1 MDGTATTPA
10 GRPTHGT
17 RASST
22 SGFRR
27 DADPAA
33 ALDAV
38 AEFLDRFVA
47 WPSDHARV
55 SAALWVAHTYLI
67 ESFDSTPRLAFLSP
81 EPGSG
86 KTRALEVIGSLV
98 RHPMHAI
105 NCTPAALF
113 RSVAD
118 LDRRPTILFDEIDT
132 IFGPRAKDNEEVR
145 GFLNAGHRR
154 SGVAYRCVGL
164 GTSQRVVAFP
174 AFAAVALAGLH
185 DVPET
190 IASRA
195 IVVRMRRRA
204 PDEQVEPY
212 RLRIH
217 EPQGLAIGERLA
229 EALDVINPID
239 EPLLP
244 DGVVDRPA
252 DVWEPLLGI
261 AESVSPEWATR
272 ARAACA
278 HFVTVAPTLDPSLA
292 VTLLR
297 DLRILFGDTGQ
308 PDAQPTTVLLDGLH
322 ALDESPWRD
331 LRGKPLDAAGLA
343 RRLKGFGIR
352 SANIRVGSL
361 VVKGYKQADLRD
373 AWIRY
378 LPHAISGNAATAA
391 TTPSPPPNNTGMSTK
406 ESPDV

>member
-1 MDGTATTPA
+1 MDGPATTPA
-10 GRPTHGT
+10 GAPSHQV
-17 RASST
+17 RASSAPVL
-22 SGFRR
+22 RR
-27 DADPAA
+27 DVDPGA

-47 WPSDHARV
+47 WPSEHARV
-55 SAALWVAHTYLI
+55 SAALWVAHTYRI

-164 GTSQRVVAFP
+164 GTSQKVAAFP
-174 AFAAVALAGLH
+174 AFAAVAMAGL
-185 DVPET
+185 DDLPAT
-190 IASRA
+190 IASRS

-204 PDEQVEPY
+204 ADEPVEPY
-212 RLRIH
+212 RLRHH

-229 EALDVINPID
+229 DALEVLALVE
-239 EPLLP
+239 EPDMP
-244 DGVVDRPA
+244 TGIVDRPA
-252 DVWEPLLGI
+252 DVWEPLLAI
-261 AESVSPEWATR
+261 AQSINPRGAASARDACLHLVGEARGGHPSLNVALLDDLRTIFTAAGSPEVMPT
-272 ARAACA
+272 AAIVDA
-278 HFVTVAPTLDPSLA
+278 
-292 VTLLR
+292 LR
-297 DLRILFGDTGQ
+297 
-308 PDAQPTTVLLDGLH
+308 GLE
-322 ALDESPWRD
+322 ESPWRD
-331 LRGKPLDAAGLA
+331 IRGRPLDPSQLA
-343 RRLKGFGIR
+343 RRLRGFDVR
-352 SANIRVGSL
+352 SANHRLGTQ
-361 VVKGYKQADLRD
+361 VVKAYRLTDLAD
-373 AWIRY
+373 AWNRY
-378 LPHAISGNAATAA
+378 LPAIPGNAATPA
-391 TTPSPPPNNTGMSTK
+391 TPPPPLSLGEKS
-406 ESPDV
+406 

>member
-1 MDGTATTPA
+1 MDGPATTPA
-10 GRPTHGT
+10 GAPSHQV

-22 SGFRR
+22 PGLRR
-27 DADPAA
+27 DVDPAA

-47 WPSDHARV
+47 WPSEHARV
-55 SAALWVAHTYLI
+55 SAALWVAHTYRI

-164 GTSQRVVAFP
+164 GTSQKVAAFP
-174 AFAAVALAGLH
+174 AFAAVAVAGL
-185 DVPET
+185 DDLPAT
-190 IASRA
+190 IASRS

-204 PDEQVEPY
+204 ADEHVEPY
-212 RLRIH
+212 RLRHH

-229 EALDVINPID
+229 DALEVLDPGRGTGYADRDCGPARRRVGTPAR
-239 EPLLP
+239 
-244 DGVVDRPA
+244 DRPV
-252 DVWEPLLGI
+252 DQ
-261 AESVSPEWATR
+261 SPVGSIR
-272 ARAACA
+272 PRCLP
-278 HFVTVAPTLDPSLA
+278 APGRRS
-292 VTLLR
+292 
-297 DLRILFGDTGQ
+297 
-308 PDAQPTTVLLDGLH
+308 
-322 ALDESPWRD
+322 
-331 LRGKPLDAAGLA
+331 A
-343 RRLKGFGIR
+343 RRTP
-352 SANIRVGSL
+352 
-361 VVKGYKQADLRD
+361 
-373 AWIRY
+373 
-378 LPHAISGNAATAA
+378 LPERRPAR
-391 TTPSPPPNNTGMSTK
+391 
-406 ESPDV
+406 